1 MRRQRNRSISIRLLN
16 VSTRLAWSA
25 IARRSIHIRA
35 AALIVEAAVT
45 AVAVM
50 EDILPVDAAVEE
62 AEDTLPAA
70 VTADA
75 RRIDDFPSAAPA
87 A

>member
-25 IARRSIHIRA
+25 IARRSIHIR